1 MRAALLRT
9 AGAPL
14 LAAALVPQAGTA
26 TAQTVAERAL
36 AVFERG
42 CLGKRPDFAGSAA
55 AFGALGLALG
65 EAGPFRASPDGA
77 VLALSSAG
85 IELPEG
91 TSPSC
96 NVLAPGAAGAS
107 RAAMEAVLESG
118 VDAPLTHHA
127 GPAITAGSFTA
138 DETHGWTWDET
149 GHTAKAVLGIGAGAG
164 LALSLVMMP
173 AGEESR

>member
-42 CLGKRPDFAGSAA
+42 CLGERPDFAGSAA
-55 AFGALGLALG
+55 AFGAPGLAPG
-65 EAGPFRASPDGA
+65 KAGPFRASADGA

-85 IELPEG
+85 IDLPEG

-96 NVLAPGAAGAS
+96 NVLAPGATGGS

-127 GPAITAGSFTA
+127 GPAITAGSVTA
-138 DETHGWTWDET
+138 EGTHGRTRDEN
-149 GHTAKAVLGIGAGAG
+149 GHTAKAVLASGAGAG
-164 LALSLVMMP
+164 PALSLVMMP
-173 AGEESR
+173 AGDETQ